1 MEKLT
6 DIEIAEGLRNND
18 IRVFNQVFDEFYPQ
32 VHYFAS
38 RLINNDTEAQ
48 DIVIGVFNRFWKV
61 KENFS
66 TGNDIRAF
74 LYVATRNAC
83 LDFLRYQQRQKEGK
97 NEYSSHLQS
106 MEDKWHTERMI
117 IESDLMQTIYTQ
129 VQKLPDKCREIFIL
143 TYFKGLKANEI
154 AGLLGITVSTVTT
167 QRQRAIQYLR
177 GVLSE
182 EHFLL
187 LCLVLKGLHQMT
199 PASITI
205 AC

>member
-6 DIEIAEGLRNND
+6 DIEIAEGLRRD
-18 IRVFNQVFDEFYPQ
+18 DRRVFNLLFDEFYPP
-32 VHYFAS
+32 VHYFAA
-38 RLINNDTEAQ
+38 RLIDNDTEAQ

-61 KENFS
+61 KNNFS
-66 TGNDIRAF
+66 SKLDVRAF

-83 LDFLRYQQRQKEGK
+83 LDYLRYLQRQKEGRT
-97 NEYSSHLQS
+97 EYSKGLENT
-106 MEDKWHTERMI
+106 EDTERMI
-117 IESDLMQTIYTQ
+117 IESDLMHIIYTQ
-129 VQKLPDKCREIFIL
+129 VQNLPDKCKEIFIL

-154 AGLLGITVSTVTT
+154 SALLGVTVSTVTT

-187 LCLVLKGLHQMT
+187 FCIVLKQLHQVT
-199 PASITI
+199 PAFV
-205 AC
+205 AG

>member
-18 IRVFNQVFDEFYPQ
+18 IKVFNQVFDEYYPQ
-32 VHYFAS
+32 VHFFAA

-97 NEYSSHLQS
+97 SEYSSHLQS
-106 MEDKWHTERMI
+106 TEDKWHTERMI

-154 AGLLGITVSTVTT
+154 AALLGITVSTVTT

-182 EHFLL
+182 EHFLM
-187 LCLVLKGLHQMT
+187 LCLMLKGLHQMY